1 MTAFTAPFVCSPTE
15 DTVPSYVLY
24 SPQGSRPL
32 AGLHVEGGTV
42 SRYYD
47 KETRSQLIRTSP
59 SAHISFLRN
68 TKSRVGRIS
77 SNNSSSLGGGSLAS
91 SQRVVI
97 LQIFCEESACTAFSL
112 TVEVTLQDKLGR
124 HRILFSNTFQKLQRC
139 AQHVKVPL
147 RCVAPGVWSN
157 IVLDVHQIHATLYA
171 NSGGRL
177 STAELIKSRRLLSV
191 TLGCSSACRIRRI
204 LGMPQLPPSYRDLAA
219 AEWPLSLR
227 LPPEVHVCF
236 WIIRTCEEE
245 FLQQRISDGSFH
257 HLEAF
262 SHVNSTL
269 DLSISA
275 PVHKKTLQRPVPAV
289 PFQSF
294 SVSSDVEPGVLRA
307 VPGAS
312 DRGGGGDHYVALMN
326 VAAGQS
332 GLSAS
337 CTKGC
342 QADGSEPK
350 RQSGKTEL
358 SALAGL
364 PLRSVSRCD
373 AGVQTSFPDAVVTA
387 KKGGATGQLQ
397 VVGTRLLDTHS
408 PVTERPVKMVN
419 LIDMTHVVFDDEE
432 EQKEEEV
439 KDGGWW
445 PGSKNN
451 DNEVNKKKTVS
462 VPVAFVA
469 PTPSRRLDSPG
480 RPDKKEVTNMR
491 GTQTSD
497 TFFNNFE
504 NNVPE
509 VIHSPS
515 LTKYANTLNLMRQR
529 VKCIQALICES
540 GEHDVSLN
548 EGDILPADDLCA
560 TGGGNNNNGHNQ
572 KNGGCED
579 NCQQGERP
587 RPQLSVEGQHVML
600 CDGATQ
606 KQQHE
611 LFSSRCFIAPQK
623 QRPEKIRSVP
633 VQNTP
638 TSCSVTHT
646 TDEGVAHVC
655 TYISKGGEKKMV
667 DTDEE
672 DEEDE
677 GFTVNVCTSG
687 DHERPAV
694 VVPGESSALSKKP
707 PISSFPPK
715 PREVDR
721 LCFDSSFSENGVIEP
736 LSQWPVHRTTQLV
749 EDDSMVLSGPLSP
762 NYSGPITSP
771 APAAASSGAQVQRTR
786 ATHHRGRLGEQARGE
801 IARLEAFQ
809 ALTTTA
815 TNTPPHSPRHGNGG
829 EEVESSISTAE
840 YRRPSM
846 SRDGIAAGGFSAA
859 AANAGRFISVGSN
872 CELDGERDKEEDDTR
887 QPFCLPSLPPKSPSQ
902 KQQQYQQPR
911 PLAVREDSSTLSSSS
926 PLVPMT
932 RSCKHARLGDT
943 REECTVQSANN
954 YMSTIRSVP
963 LSSAHLTRPPMG
975 ADDAREKFE
984 KAEGSLVFDPLL
996 QCCLDLRS
1004 NTYVVAI
1011 RSPERTQYKSA
1022 TENQ

>member
-1 MTAFTAPFVCSPTE
+1 MTALTVPFVCSPTE

-77 SNNSSSLGGGSLAS
+77 SISSSSSLSTNGGGSLAS

-112 TVEVTLQDKLGR
+112 TVELTLQDKLGR

-191 TLGCSSACRIRRI
+191 TLGCSSVCRIRRI
-204 LGMPQLPPSYRDLAA
+204 LGMPQLPPSYRDLAT

-227 LPPEVHVCF
+227 LPPEVHAYF
-236 WIIRTCEEE
+236 WVIRTCEEE
-245 FLQQRISDGSFH
+245 FLQQRIADGPCH

-275 PVHKKTLQRPVPAV
+275 PVHKKTLQKPVPAV

-294 SVSSDVEPGVLRA
+294 SVSSVVESGVLRA

-312 DRGGGGDHYVALMN
+312 DRGGGVDPHVALMS
-326 VAAGQS
+326 VAAGEN

-350 RQSGKTEL
+350 WQSGTIEL
-358 SALAGL
+358 SALAGS
-364 PLRSVSRCD
+364 PPRSVPRCD
-373 AGVQTSFPDAVVTA
+373 ASVQTSLPAAVVTA
-387 KKGGATGQLQ
+387 KKGGATEQLQ
-397 VVGTRLLDTHS
+397 LVGTRFFDTRT
-408 PVTERPVKMVN
+408 PVTERPVKVVN

-432 EQKEEEV
+432 EQREEEV
-439 KDGGWW
+439 EDGEWW
-445 PGSKNN
+445 PRSKNN
-451 DNEVNKKKTVS
+451 GNEVNKKETVS

-469 PTPSRRLDSPG
+469 PTPSRYFDSPG
-480 RPDKKEVTNMR
+480 RPDKKEMTNMR
-491 GTQTSD
+491 GAQPRETVLNIID
-497 TFFNNFE
+497 K
-504 NNVPE
+504 NVPE
-509 VIHSPS
+509 VIHAPS
-515 LTKYANTLNLMRQR
+515 LNNYANTLNLMRQR
-529 VKCIQALICES
+529 VKCIQALISES
-540 GEHDVSLN
+540 REHDVSLN
-548 EGDILPADDLCA
+548 EGEISPDDDRCA
-560 TGGGNNNNGHNQ
+560 TGGGNNNNEHNH
-572 KNGGCED
+572 KHGGCED
-579 NCQQGERP
+579 NDHQGERP
-587 RPQLSVEGQHVML
+587 WPQLSAEGQHVIL
-600 CDGATQ
+600 CDGSTQ
-606 KQQHE
+606 KQQQGP
-611 LFSSRCFIAPQK
+611 FSSRCFMVPQEH
-623 QRPEKIRSVP
+623 RPEKIRGVP
-633 VQNTP
+633 VQNTLIP
-638 TSCSVTHT
+638 CSTMRT

-655 TYISKGGEKKMV
+655 TYIPNDGEKDMV
-667 DTDEE
+667 GTDEE

-707 PISSFPPK
+707 PVSSLRPE

-721 LCFDSSFSENGVIEP
+721 LCFDSSFSENGFIEP
-736 LSQWPVHRTTQLV
+736 LSQRPVHRTTQLV

-762 NYSGPITSP
+762 DYSGPITSP
-771 APAAASSGAQVQRTR
+771 APAAAPSVTQAQRTR

-801 IARLEAFQ
+801 IVKLEAFQ
-809 ALTTTA
+809 ALASTA
-815 TNTPPHSPRHGNGG
+815 TNTPPPSPRHGNGG

-846 SRDGIAAGGFSAA
+846 SRDGIAAGGFSAT

-872 CELDGERDKEEDDTR
+872 CEVDGEKDKEEDDAR

-902 KQQQYQQPR
+902 KQQQQYQHPG
-911 PLAVREDSSTLSSSS
+911 PLASREDSSTLLSS
-926 PLVPMT
+926 PLVPLT
-932 RSCKHARLGDT
+932 RSCQNAHLGDT
-943 REECTVQSANN
+943 KKECTVKSANN
-954 YMSTIRSVP
+954 YMSNIRSMP
-963 LSSAHLTRPPMG
+963 LSSTHLNKPPKG
-975 ADDAREKFE
+975 ADDAREKTE
-984 KAEGSLVFDPLL
+984 NAGDSLVFDPLL

-1004 NTYVVAI
+1004 NTYVVTI
-1011 RSPERTQYKSA
+1011 RSPEGAQHK
-1022 TENQ
+1022 